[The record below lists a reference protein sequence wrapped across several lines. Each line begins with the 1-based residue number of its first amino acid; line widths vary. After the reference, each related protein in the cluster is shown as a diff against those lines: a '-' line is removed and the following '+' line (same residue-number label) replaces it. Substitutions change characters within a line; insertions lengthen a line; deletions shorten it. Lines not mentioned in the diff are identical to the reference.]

1 MPEAI
6 SAILLDLDG
15 TLVDSAPELA
25 RAVND
30 AFAPLERRVLAVDE
44 IRRMIGNGIPVLTRR
59 ALAATGG
66 TPEEETAQQ
75 ITDQVRRIYDTL
87 PAPRVYDGV
96 GDTLARWHELGLTL
110 VICTNK
116 PEASARR
123 LIAALGFDRFIAALA
138 GGDTY
143 PNRKPHP
150 DHLLR
155 PLRDLGLEPDA
166 AVMVGD
172 SQIDGRAAHDAG
184 IPFIAVGYGYG
195 NEPAQA
201 LGTARVVDRFAD
213 VTDAIVQL
221 AGERGLI
228 FPPPRDV

>member
-1 MPEAI
+1 MPKVL

-25 RAVND
+25 RAVNQ
-30 AFAPLERRVLAVDE
+30 ALAPLGRRALALDE
-44 IRRMIGNGIPVLTRR
+44 ISRMIGDGIPALARR
-59 ALAATGG
+59 ALAATGDVPG
-66 TPEEETAQQ
+66 DHATEKIIAR
-75 ITDQVRRIYDTL
+75 VRRIYDTL

-96 GDTLARWHELGLTL
+96 DDTLAQWHGLGLAL

-116 PEASARR
+116 SEDAARR
-123 LIAALGFDRFIAALA
+123 LVAALGFHRFITALA

-143 PNRKPHP
+143 GNRKPHP

-155 PLRDLGLEPDA
+155 PLADLGLGPDA
-166 AVMVGD
+166 AIMVGD
-172 SQIDGRAAHDAG
+172 SQIDARAAHGAG

-195 NEPAQA
+195 HGPAEA
-201 LGTARVVDRFAD
+201 LGAARLVACFAD
-213 VTDAIVQL
+213 LTDAVIQL
-221 AGERGLI
+221 AGERGLA

>member
-1 MPEAI
+1 MPKAI

-25 RAVND
+25 RAVNE
-30 AFAPLERRVLAVDE
+30 AFAPLGRRALAVDE
-44 IRRMIGNGIPVLTRR
+44 ISQMIGDGIPVLTKR
-59 ALAATGG
+59 ALAATGDI
-66 TPEEETAQQ
+66 PEDDAAQQ
-75 ITDQVRRIYDTL
+75 IIAGVRRIYDTL

-96 GDTLARWHELGLTL
+96 GETLARWHGLGLAL

-116 PEASARR
+116 SEASARR
-123 LIAALGFDRFIAALA
+123 LVAALGFDRFIAALA

-155 PLRDLGLEPDA
+155 PLRDLGLEPDGA
-166 AVMVGD
+166 IMVGD
-172 SQIDGRAAHDAG
+172 SQIDARAAHDAG

-195 NEPAQA
+195 KGPAQA
-201 LGTARVVDRFAD
+201 SGAARIVDRFAD
-213 VTDAIVQL
+213 VTDAVIQF
-221 AGERGLI
+221 AGERGLS
-228 FPPPRDV
+228 FPPPREV